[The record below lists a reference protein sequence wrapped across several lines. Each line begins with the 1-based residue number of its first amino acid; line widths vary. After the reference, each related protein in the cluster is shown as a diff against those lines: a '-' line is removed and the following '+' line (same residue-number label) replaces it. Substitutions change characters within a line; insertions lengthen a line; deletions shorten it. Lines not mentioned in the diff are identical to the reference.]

1 MAIKSIAASEF
12 KEQLAVEIE
21 DHLESSKLTV
31 AERMNAESLA
41 ILIASKFRN
50 VPKDGVDFR
59 NDLFERNDGSECR

>member
-1 MAIKSIAASEF
+1 
-12 KEQLAVEIE
+12 VEIE

>member
-1 MAIKSIAASEF
+1 
-12 KEQLAVEIE
+12 
-21 DHLESSKLTV
+21 
-31 AERMNAESLA
+31 MNAESLA